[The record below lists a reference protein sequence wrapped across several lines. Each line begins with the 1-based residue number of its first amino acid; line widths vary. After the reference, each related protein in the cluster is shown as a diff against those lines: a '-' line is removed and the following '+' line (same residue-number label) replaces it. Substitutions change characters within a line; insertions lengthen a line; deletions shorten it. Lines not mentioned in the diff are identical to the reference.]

1 MDIQKL
7 TAFFLWCTIIDGALL
22 VLSVVFFILA
32 PDWMYQMQSTL
43 FPITQDG
50 FNLVMY
56 GFLGVFKIAWL
67 VFNVVPYAALRIIQR
82 Q

>member
-1 MDIQKL
+1 
-7 TAFFLWCTIIDGALL
+7 
-22 VLSVVFFILA
+22 
-32 PDWMYQMQSTL
+32 MQSTL

-50 FNLVMY
+50 FNMVMY